1 MRIAVPFEPETG
13 MIAQHFGSAET
24 LRLYTEDDGVVFADD
39 VASPANGAEGVADFL
54 VEQGARIVLCYDL
67 GEGGRDVLF
76 ERNIAVLAG
85 LMGKAD
91 DAVIALLENRLRY
104 ADPCWKTACAMP
116 TLPKRPAAAPAA
128 AAATTTAAA
137 ATAARPAATTAAAAV
152 VVNPSHLERPV
163 HHARGVR
170 L

>member
-1 MRIAVPFEPETG
+1 MDNRPIGFFDSGLGGLTSIPYLRKHLPNEKV
-13 MIAQHFGSAET
+13 IYFGDTARTPYGSKT
-24 LRLYTEDDGVVFADD
+24 PKTITNFACQI
-39 VASPANGAEGVADFL
+39 ADFL

-104 ADPCWKTACAMP
+104 AD
-116 TLPKRPAAAPAA
+116 AAEA
-128 AAATTTAAA
+128 
-137 ATAARPAATTAAAAV
+137 
-152 VVNPSHLERPV
+152 SGGCSCGCGG
-163 HHARGVR
+163 HHDGGSCDCGETCGDDCGSCTGDHSGSG
-170 L
+170 